1 MSYNKSTLLIVTL
14 CVALLALSSCATGYI
29 KESIGKEAS
38 LTSELNIYTK
48 YNNAVV
54 YGKPYK
60 LPASYVGLKEKDG
73 EEYYG
78 IAIENI
84 RNNASNK
91 QILLL
96 IPTNNKKSP
105 IFEECITAES
115 NPIDN
120 VDVYLEFVPLHIGTT
135 NYSNLAK
142 KYQWDIYPRR
152 ISIGFNNFNKIQRE
166 MWAIYRIGSNDHDLE
181 SKIIVD
187 NLKWINRSK
196 ILYNGKMAF
205 IPVGYIIDVVTFP
218 FQYLYFVMFFRG

>member
-1 MSYNKSTLLIVTL
+1 MNYNKSTVLIIVL
-14 CVALLALSSCATGYI
+14 CVALLVFSSCATGYI

-38 LTSELNIYTK
+38 LVSELNIYNK

-73 EEYYG
+73 EIYYG

-96 IPTNNKKSP
+96 IPTNNMRSP
-105 IFEECITAES
+105 VFEECLTAES

-120 VDVYLEFVPLHIGTT
+120 VEVFLEFVPLRIGST

-166 MWAIYRIGSNDHDLE
+166 MWAIYRIGINDQDLE
-181 SKIIVD
+181 SKIIID
-187 NLKWINRSK
+187 NLDWISRRK
-196 ILYNGKMAF
+196 ILYYGKKAF

-218 FQYLYFVMFFRG
+218 FQFIYFVLYFRG